1 MADTMRAERFYAD
14 TKTVALE
21 DVPIPSLDPARC
33 WSGGILRHLP
43 LRPQPDQRHLSRA
56 AAGGDPGP
64 RASGTIAK
72 LGPDVTGWSEGDRVV
87 LAAGRPC
94 LECPNCRR
102 GDMSNCL
109 RIQLMAFAYDGA
121 WAEYTVALAAG

>member
-1 MADTMRAERFYAD
+1 M
-14 TKTVALE
+14 
-21 DVPIPSLDPARC
+21 
-33 WSGGILRHLP
+33 
-43 LRPQPDQRHLSRA
+43 
-56 AAGGDPGP
+56 
-64 RASGTIAK
+64 
-72 LGPDVTGWSEGDRVV
+72 